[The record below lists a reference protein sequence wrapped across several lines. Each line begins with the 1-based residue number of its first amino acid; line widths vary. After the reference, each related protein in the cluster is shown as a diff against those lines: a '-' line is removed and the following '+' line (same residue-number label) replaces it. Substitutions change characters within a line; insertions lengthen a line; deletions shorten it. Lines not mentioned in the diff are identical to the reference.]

1 MLERSV
7 VMQVYMNE
15 FPQEIARDDWQLSER
30 KKVKHKDVEIRI
42 VAELMKNSHRS
53 DREIAHAIGTSQPT
67 VSRTIKKLEAEGV
80 IKEYTMI
87 PDFKQLG
94 YQIMGVTLMG
104 LQSPLSEEQFEEFR
118 KATSKIEESVPHPA
132 LMGVNGMGS
141 DKNRLFISFYDDYS
155 DYFREARFVRE
166 LPYINIDR
174 IETFLVDLHE
184 ETVGVGVLSLSN
196 IADSLLRRLNNKER
210 AKSAPSGVRPQT
222 GSSLKSS

>member
-1 MLERSV
+1 MGH
-7 VMQVYMNE
+7 Y
-15 FPQEIARDDWQLSER
+15 QEGE
-30 KKVKHKDVEIRI
+30 
-42 VAELMKNSHRS
+42 
-53 DREIAHAIGTSQPT
+53 
-67 VSRTIKKLEAEGV
+67 
-80 IKEYTMI
+80 
-87 PDFKQLG
+87 
-94 YQIMGVTLMG
+94 
-104 LQSPLSEEQFEEFR
+104 FEEFR

-210 AKSAPSGVRPQT
+210 AKSAPSGIRPQT
-222 GSSLKSS
+222 VPSLKLRQAARASVRKV